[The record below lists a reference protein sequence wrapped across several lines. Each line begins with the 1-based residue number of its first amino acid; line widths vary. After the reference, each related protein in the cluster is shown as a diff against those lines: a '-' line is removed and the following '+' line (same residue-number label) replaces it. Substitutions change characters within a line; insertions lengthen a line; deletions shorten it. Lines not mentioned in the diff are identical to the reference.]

1 MQAANAARSWQCL
14 MAYMQLLRLAQLHAA
29 SQLSLGDYRI
39 QDVYIDTGAIIGV
52 LVLAI

>member
-1 MQAANAARSWQCL
+1 MQAEIAAQSWQCL
-14 MAYMQLLRLAQLHAA
+14 IAYIQPLLLAKLHAA
-29 SQLSLGDYRI
+29 SQLSLGAYRI